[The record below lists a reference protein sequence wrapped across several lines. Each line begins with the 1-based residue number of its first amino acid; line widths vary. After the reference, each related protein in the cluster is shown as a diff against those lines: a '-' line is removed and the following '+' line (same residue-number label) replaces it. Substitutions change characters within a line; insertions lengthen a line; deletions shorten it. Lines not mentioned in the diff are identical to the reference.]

1 MQINVITQS
10 VGVEETLGSCTAEQP
25 IDADITLPDY
35 CPDIRRVLKCLVTPR
50 ITAVQ
55 TAGDRATADGSAG
68 VCVIYADEQGTVCCF
83 EQTYPFSKYA
93 DLKGAD
99 ENCCVN
105 VRAYTQY
112 ANCRAVS
119 PRRLDIHAVVSVAF
133 GISGVKE
140 EEIITGAEGAGIQL
154 RCCDSRTASLVACT
168 ETAFPMSETV
178 PLPDGDPAVSCVLSA
193 QAAALAQEIKVISN
207 KLLVKGELTVSA
219 VCRGE
224 GGEIFSFGHSMPISQ
239 IINLEGIDED
249 CTCCVCLPVTSLEV
263 LSKVDQAGDNRLID
277 ISARVGAGV
286 KAYRELSFPTVTD
299 AYSVCCDLET
309 KSRNADF
316 AVIADKFNDTFTCRS
331 TQDLPE
337 ARQILALWCS
347 DLSKSVA
354 QDSDGIIISGELTLH
369 FLYTDAESQ
378 PCYAQRQ
385 TNYEYRRAVRKCGD
399 LKCSP
404 CIEITAASAACA
416 SGSADV
422 RVEMN
427 ISGCI
432 FDSVRRK
439 TVTSIECS
447 DSDGKKTGGAALT
460 VYFADAGEE
469 IWDIARRYNTTV
481 EAVEQENGIT
491 GETVAQKCML
501 LIPGV

>member
-1 MQINVITQS
+1 M
-10 VGVEETLGSCTAEQP
+10 
-25 IDADITLPDY
+25 
-35 CPDIRRVLKCLVTPR
+35 LKCLVTPR

-68 VCVIYADEQGTVCCF
+68 VCVIYTDEQGNVCCF

-93 DLKGAD
+93 ELKGAD

-133 GISGVKE
+133 CISGVKQ

-154 RCCDSRTASLVACT
+154 RCCDSRTASLIACT

-178 PLPDGDPAVSCVLSA
+178 PLPEGDPAVSNVLSA

-207 KLLVKGELTVSA
+207 KLLVKGED
-219 VCRGE
+219 
-224 GGEIFSFGHSMPISQ
+224 GEIFGFGHSMPISQ

-249 CTCCVCLPVTSLEV
+249 CTCCVSLPVTSLEV
-263 LSKVDQAGDNRLID
+263 LPKADQAGDNRLID
-277 ISARVGAGV
+277 ISVRVGAGV
-286 KAYRELSFPTVTD
+286 KAYRELSLPVVTD
-299 AYSVCCDLET
+299 AYSICCNLET
-309 KSRNADF
+309 KSRNIDF
-316 AVIADKFNDTFTCRS
+316 SVIADRFSDTFTCRS

-337 ARQILALWCS
+337 AKQILALWCS
-347 DLSKSVA
+347 DLSKSVS
-354 QDSDGIIISGELTLH
+354 QDSDGVIISGELTLH
-369 FLYTDAESQ
+369 FLYSDAEEQ

-385 TNYEYRRAVRKCGD
+385 ASYEYRRSVRKCGE
-399 LKCSP
+399 LSLSP

-416 SGSADV
+416 SGSVEV
-422 RVEMN
+422 RVEMH

-439 TVTSIECS
+439 TVTSIECADTES
-447 DSDGKKTGGAALT
+447 KKAGGAALT

-469 IWDIARRYNTTV
+469 IWNIARRYNTTV

>member
-119 PRRLDIHAVVSVAF
+119 PRRIDIHAVVSVAF

-178 PLPDGDPAVSCVLSA
+178 PLP
-193 QAAALAQEIKVISN
+193 
-207 KLLVKGELTVSA
+207 
-219 VCRGE
+219 
-224 GGEIFSFGHSMPISQ
+224 GGGAR
-239 IINLEGIDED
+239 
-249 CTCCVCLPVTSLEV
+249 
-263 LSKVDQAGDNRLID
+263 AGDK
-277 ISARVGAGV
+277 SHQQQTARQGRTHRQRG
-286 KAYRELSFPTVTD
+286 LSRRGRRNIQLRPFHADKPD
-299 AYSVCCDLET
+299 N
-309 KSRNADF
+309 KSR
-316 AVIADKFNDTFTCRS
+316 
-331 TQDLPE
+331 
-337 ARQILALWCS
+337 
-347 DLSKSVA
+347 
-354 QDSDGIIISGELTLH
+354 GH
-369 FLYTDAESQ
+369 
-378 PCYAQRQ
+378 
-385 TNYEYRRAVRKCGD
+385 
-399 LKCSP
+399 
-404 CIEITAASAACA
+404 
-416 SGSADV
+416 
-422 RVEMN
+422 
-427 ISGCI
+427 
-432 FDSVRRK
+432 
-439 TVTSIECS
+439 
-447 DSDGKKTGGAALT
+447 
-460 VYFADAGEE
+460 
-469 IWDIARRYNTTV
+469 
-481 EAVEQENGIT
+481 
-491 GETVAQKCML
+491 
-501 LIPGV
+501 

>member
-1 MQINVITQS
+1 MGHASIDDDRLVHALIDGIGHAADLGDHAARNDAGGLIALDLGHLHLGDEGALVVLIPQQARDIGHGYQLLRFQRNRDLRS
-10 VGVEETLGSCTAEQP
+10 GGVGVHVVGLTQIVHAHRGDHGDEA
-25 IDADITLPDY
+25 
-35 CPDIRRVLKCLVTPR
+35 
-50 ITAVQ
+50 AVQ
-55 TAGDRATADGSAG
+55 QACDQGSIHMHDLAHMAQLG
-68 VCVIYADEQGTVCCF
+68 VQLGAAQHLAVHAAQG
-83 EQTYPFSKYA
+83 
-93 DLKGAD
+93 
-99 ENCCVN
+99 
-105 VRAYTQY
+105 
-112 ANCRAVS
+112 
-119 PRRLDIHAVVSVAF
+119 
-133 GISGVKE
+133 
-140 EEIITGAEGAGIQL
+140 
-154 RCCDSRTASLVACT
+154 
-168 ETAFPMSETV
+168 
-178 PLPDGDPAVSCVLSA
+178 
-193 QAAALAQEIKVISN
+193 
-207 KLLVKGELTVSA
+207 
-219 VCRGE
+219 
-224 GGEIFSFGHSMPISQ
+224 
-239 IINLEGIDED
+239 D

-263 LSKVDQAGDNRLID
+263 LPKVDQAGDNRLID

-309 KSRNADF
+309 KSRNVDF

>member
-1 MQINVITQS
+1 
-10 VGVEETLGSCTAEQP
+10 
-25 IDADITLPDY
+25 
-35 CPDIRRVLKCLVTPR
+35 
-50 ITAVQ
+50 
-55 TAGDRATADGSAG
+55 
-68 VCVIYADEQGTVCCF
+68 
-83 EQTYPFSKYA
+83 
-93 DLKGAD
+93 
-99 ENCCVN
+99 
-105 VRAYTQY
+105 
-112 ANCRAVS
+112 
-119 PRRLDIHAVVSVAF
+119 
-133 GISGVKE
+133 
-140 EEIITGAEGAGIQL
+140 
-154 RCCDSRTASLVACT
+154 
-168 ETAFPMSETV
+168 
-178 PLPDGDPAVSCVLSA
+178 
-193 QAAALAQEIKVISN
+193 
-207 KLLVKGELTVSA
+207 
-219 VCRGE
+219 
-224 GGEIFSFGHSMPISQ
+224 MPISQ

-263 LSKVDQAGDNRLID
+263 LPKADQAGDNRLID

-399 LKCSP
+399 LKCLP

>member
-68 VCVIYADEQGTVCCF
+68 VCVIYADEQGAVCCF

-133 GISGVKE
+133 CISGVKE

-263 LSKVDQAGDNRLID
+263 LPKADQAGDNRLID

-309 KSRNADF
+309 KSRNVDF

-337 ARQILALWCS
+337 ARQIW
-347 DLSKSVA
+347 
-354 QDSDGIIISGELTLH
+354 
-369 FLYTDAESQ
+369 LYGA
-378 PCYAQRQ
+378 PIYPRVW
-385 TNYEYRRAVRKCGD
+385 RRT
-399 LKCSP
+399 P
-404 CIEITAASAACA
+404 TE
-416 SGSADV
+416 
-422 RVEMN
+422 
-427 ISGCI
+427 
-432 FDSVRRK
+432 
-439 TVTSIECS
+439 
-447 DSDGKKTGGAALT
+447 
-460 VYFADAGEE
+460 
-469 IWDIARRYNTTV
+469 
-481 EAVEQENGIT
+481 
-491 GETVAQKCML
+491 
-501 LIPGV
+501 

>member
-25 IDADITLPDY
+25 IDADITLRDY

-68 VCVIYADEQGTVCCF
+68 VCVIYTDEQGNVCCF

-263 LSKVDQAGDNRLID
+263 LPKADQAGDNRLID

-354 QDSDGIIISGELTLH
+354 QDPDGIIISAMLRPAADELRIPPGGQKVRRSQVLAVHRDNRRERRLRFGQCRCQGRDEYLGLYLRQRPPQDRH
-369 FLYTDAESQ
+369 FYRMLRFR
-378 PCYAQRQ
+378 RQ
-385 TNYEYRRAVRKCGD
+385 KDGRRRADSLFCGCGRGD
-399 LKCSP
+399 M
-404 CIEITAASAACA
+404 
-416 SGSADV
+416 GY
-422 RVEMN
+422 R
-427 ISGCI
+427 
-432 FDSVRRK
+432 
-439 TVTSIECS
+439 
-447 DSDGKKTGGAALT
+447 
-460 VYFADAGEE
+460 
-469 IWDIARRYNTTV
+469 
-481 EAVEQENGIT
+481 EAV
-491 GETVAQKCML
+491 
-501 LIPGV
+501 